1 MALDAYVACLDVIH
15 ASWIQNV
22 SPHRVFDVGTA
33 RPVAFLTPDIP
44 FRDLLRVYVVIHR
57 MATVASWTRGPLHVV
72 RGIKWFPPIG
82 SFGYKIRTPNVICD
96 VPLGWL
102 GEVVVAK
109 LSEVTLLPNASVDKC
124 HLVFR
129 ELRNG
134 IGREVRNDGVLTLA
148 GVPDYVRHW
157 RLLPVFVNLS
167 MTTFARLRSHE
178 VCRTIRCLLVP
189 QLVRCQLAKTAYKQ
203 NKLPTIVALFIVGA
217 SPTRHSSE
225 SDAVANDVPDFA
237 IREFLRFGYLQV
249 RDFRV
254 KIAANFR
261 FSNTVR
267 PVSYRAASNKTLPA
281 LFQVVGSRLKG
292 IYFKAGISRDG

>member
-167 MTTFARLRSHE
+167 MTTFARLRSTKCAE
-178 VCRTIRCLLVP
+178 PFVVSWCLNSFDVSSRRP
-189 QLVRCQLAKTAYKQ
+189 RINKTSFQLSSLCSSWGRAQPGIPVSLTPLRMMYR
-203 NKLPTIVALFIVGA
+203 I
-217 SPTRHSSE
+217 SPSE
-225 SDAVANDVPDFA
+225 SFCVSGTC
-237 IREFLRFGYLQV
+237 RSGTFG
-249 RDFRV
+249 
-254 KIAANFR
+254 
-261 FSNTVR
+261 
-267 PVSYRAASNKTLPA
+267 
-281 LFQVVGSRLKG
+281 
-292 IYFKAGISRDG
+292 